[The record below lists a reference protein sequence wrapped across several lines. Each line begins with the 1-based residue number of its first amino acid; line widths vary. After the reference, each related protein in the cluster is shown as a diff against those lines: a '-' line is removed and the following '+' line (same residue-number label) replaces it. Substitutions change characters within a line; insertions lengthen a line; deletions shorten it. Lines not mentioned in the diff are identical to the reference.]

1 MRGLFFAVV
10 DEADSIFI
18 DEARTP
24 LILSAELPADDDGL
38 YLAALELVRQLEEG
52 RHYRIREADRA
63 VELTE
68 RGCRVVADLS
78 EGLPQLRW
86 RIRQAREQ
94 IAAQA
99 IAARRLSHR
108 YREVIMREG
117 KGQNGVTTNSRLL
130 TEPSVE

>member
-1 MRGLFFAVV
+1 MYFASYFSFFKQMTEYDMCIRDWSSDVCSSDLGPREPLIMRGLFFAVV

-78 EGLPQLRW
+78 EGLPQIRW
-86 RIRQAREQ
+86 RIQ
-94 IAAQA
+94 IGRA
-99 IAARRLSHR
+99 H
-108 YREVIMREG
+108 V
-117 KGQNGVTTNSRLL
+117 
-130 TEPSVE
+130 